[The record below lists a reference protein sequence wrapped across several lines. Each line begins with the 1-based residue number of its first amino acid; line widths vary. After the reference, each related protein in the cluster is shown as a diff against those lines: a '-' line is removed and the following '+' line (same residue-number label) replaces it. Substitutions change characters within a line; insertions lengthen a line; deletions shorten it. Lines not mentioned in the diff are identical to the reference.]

1 MKPQYI
7 KPIITFQKKEI
18 VKSPL
23 QGLSKINK
31 HQVHPIICFFCYK
44 TFEFYAMNSLYFSR
58 IWRQPKFQDENRP
71 SKLNDKITKPQIT
84 LVMVRLL
91 WFYSHRC

>member
-44 TFEFYAMNSLYFSR
+44 TFEFYAMNAL
-58 IWRQPKFQDENRP
+58 
-71 SKLNDKITKPQIT
+71 
-84 LVMVRLL
+84 
-91 WFYSHRC
+91 